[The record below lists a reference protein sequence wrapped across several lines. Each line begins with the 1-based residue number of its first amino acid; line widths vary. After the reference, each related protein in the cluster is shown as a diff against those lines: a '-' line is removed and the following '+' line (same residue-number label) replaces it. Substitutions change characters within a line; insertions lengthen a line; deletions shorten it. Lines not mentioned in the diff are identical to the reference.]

1 MEAGSLPVVLG
12 AVQSQQ
18 REAEAEPSTG
28 PLLDRVP
35 APSQFFW
42 GCSQSG
48 GRTFEPSG
56 LFLAL
61 SQFPLLWGDDQMP
74 VSSPSQNSFC
84 QLLREM
90 FLKLQVV
97 RYEQVV
103 SLNVVG

>member
-12 AVQSQQ
+12 AVQSQH
-18 REAEAEPSTG
+18 RGAEAAPRTG

-42 GCSQSG
+42 GCSQSE
-48 GRTFEPSG
+48 GRTSEPSG

-74 VSSPSQNSFC
+74 VNSPSQNLFC

>member
-1 MEAGSLPVVLG
+1 MVLG

-18 REAEAEPSTG
+18 SETEAPPSTG

-42 GCSQSG
+42 GFSQSW

-61 SQFPLLWGDDQMP
+61 SQFPLLWGDDQML

-84 QLLREM
+84 QLPREV

-97 RYEQVV
+97 KYKQVT